1 MISARTKEA
10 LARTKAKGARLGN
23 PRLDEVRRKGAESM
37 KATADRFAAH
47 VLPMIEPVRVRVGA
61 FARSRVAIAPWNATA
76 RSSERREHL
85 EVPEGPAI
93 HTCRVFIGPSLFFIV
108 RNQESLA
115 QSNAWGD
122 ILYWLSREAL
132 PRGVRGLFGDFLDR
146 LRLSLLLFPEFVL
159 EGDLVSRP
167 NQFKHFS
174 RSDTG
179 PVGTSCR

>member
-108 RNQESLA
+108 RNQ
-115 QSNAWGD
+115 NHW
-122 ILYWLSREAL
+122 
-132 PRGVRGLFGDFLDR
+132 PRAMRGATSFAPR
-146 LRLSLLLFPEFVL
+146 SSSTRRA
-159 EGDLVSRP
+159 RP
-167 NQFKHFS
+167 
-174 RSDTG
+174 
-179 PVGTSCR
+179 VW